1 MNKIVRVQFGNTEI
15 SAGSENEIALV
26 SHSHVDGVPVGLPT
40 ATKRDLSGRLIQAM
54 ILGPGCVITYQ
65 EVQA

>member
-15 SAGSENEIALV
+15 SAGSENKLEIMTSTWFDKPTDLLV
-26 SHSHVDGVPVGLPT
+26 AVKSD
-40 ATKRDLSGRLIQAM
+40 KQGRTIQTM
-54 ILGPGCVITYQ
+54 ILGTGCVITYQ

>member
-1 MNKIVRVQFGNTEI
+1 MNKIVKVQFGNTEI
-15 SAGSENEIALV
+15 SAGSENDIDLV
-26 SHSHVDGVPVGLPT
+26 SDSLVDGVPIGLPI
-40 ATKRDLSGRLIQAM
+40 ATKQDLSGRLIQAM